1 MYKFVLD
8 SEHSQWP
15 KDTSQ
20 RGMRTADGWDTPCVC
35 MYVCVPVIFPWRLS
49 TRIGFSLC
57 WDERQGSDCEQ
68 DTSVMA
74 PGASPETRLK
84 LFLLCYV
91 LIERTFINR
100 KFYRILLGDAI
111 TNQII
116 GTCITHGDGKLR
128 RGT

>member
-1 MYKFVLD
+1 MGHAL
-8 SEHSQWP
+8 
-15 KDTSQ
+15 
-20 RGMRTADGWDTPCVC
+20 CV
-35 MYVCVPVIFPWRLS
+35 YVCVCSSNISMATFYSYWLFTVL
-49 TRIGFSLC
+49 
-57 WDERQGSDCEQ
+57 EQGSDCEQ

-111 TNQII
+111 TNQMS

-128 RGT
+128 RGS